1 MSWDEAS
8 FLEKLEGTHQ
18 FPSKYTFKFIV
29 KPEHQKTVE
38 SLVKNAEI
46 KLKPSSGNKYVSIS
60 IIAQM
65 ASSESVVNVYKRAHT
80 IEGIIAL

>member
-18 FPSKYTFKFIV
+18 FPDNYTFKFIV
-29 KPEHQKTVE
+29 KPEYQKKVE
-38 SLVKNAEI
+38 NLVADADI
-46 KLKPSSGNKYVSIS
+46 KLKPSSGNKYVSIT
-60 IIAQM
+60 IT
-65 ASSESVVNVYKRAHT
+65 ASMNSSKEVVDVYKSAHT

>member
-18 FPSKYTFKFIV
+18 FPDSYAFKFIV
-29 KPEHQKTVE
+29 KPEHQKAVE

-46 KLKPSSGNKYVSIS
+46 KLKPSSGNKYVSIT
-60 IIAQM
+60 ITAM
-65 ASSESVVNVYKRAHT
+65 MKSSKEVVDVYKKAHT

>member
-38 SLVKNAEI
+38 LLVKDAEI

-60 IIAQM
+60 ITAEM
-65 ASSESVVNVYKRAHT
+65 SSSAAVVDVYKDAHT